1 MDGFEHPIPP
11 LVPSPTEAGPWRAL
25 LDPREAPTP
34 WRMRARRTGDRFQ
47 PLGCD
52 YEVELRR
59 YLMSR
64 HVPRFDRD
72 RIPLLV
78 DADDVVLWIP
88 GVEVGERAR
97 LRLNTRRTIEVQ
109 AGCG

>member
-1 MDGFEHPIPP
+1 
-11 LVPSPTEAGPWRAL
+11 
-25 LDPREAPTP
+25 
-34 WRMRARRTGDRFQ
+34 MRARRTGDRFQ